1 MHQFRVIA
9 KKRLIF
15 TLLVNNVNSVTKKNK
30 RTLTDICNSHQNN
43 ISFLYIDDSFDS
55 FKRAAKHISIETNFR
70 LKIASLIPNVEKCI
84 YLDSDLILTENISK
98 LWMQDIDDYYFAAV
112 TDKKVGF
119 NAGVLLINLKKWR
132 EDNLEKK
139 FFEYAKENM
148 SHLRSVD

>member
-1 MHQFRVIA
+1 MIP
-9 KKRLIF
+9 LIV
-15 TLLVNNVNSVTKKNK
+15 L
-30 RTLTDICNSHQNN
+30 
-43 ISFLYIDDSFDS
+43 
-55 FKRAAKHISIETNFR
+55 KRAAKHISIETNFR

-139 FFEYAKENM
+139 NIIYSLTCRNVDVRFF
-148 SHLRSVD
+148 RVRVCR